1 MMRRLGYSEGNILAV
16 QSNLATTYHMLDRPE
31 EANRMLKDV
40 YSGRQKVLGEEHK
53 STIIAANNYA
63 HSLVRIECFEKA
75 KLLLRKTIPVARR
88 VLGANDNLTLR
99 TRWLYANALYEDPR
113 ATLHDLREAVETL
126 ESVAPLWERVYGISH
141 PETLRVQGAL
151 EDAREGLATRS
162 A

>member
-1 MMRRLGYSEGNILAV
+1 
-16 QSNLATTYHMLDRPE
+16 
-31 EANRMLKDV
+31 MLKDV

-126 ESVAPLWERVYGISH
+126 ESVAPSWKRIFGPAH
-141 PETLRVQGAL
+141 PETAQVQVAVANARKALAAHAAVSSSGA
-151 EDAREGLATRS
+151 A
-162 A
+162 

>member
-1 MMRRLGYSEGNILAV
+1 MLA
-16 QSNLATTYHMLDRPE
+16 
-31 EANRMLKDV
+31 DV
-40 YSGRQKVLGEEHK
+40 
-53 STIIAANNYA
+53 
-63 HSLVRIECFEKA
+63 
-75 KLLLRKTIPVARR
+75 R
-88 VLGANDNLTLR
+88 VSIDSFGANDNLTLR

-151 EDAREGLATRS
+151 EDAREELATRS